1 MGLFGGS
8 RIKVRKDSQEEE
20 SIFFLDY
27 NKFKES
33 SRLKSEILKNLIGGN
48 RYFAVVD
55 TTLSRAEE
63 KQPDDKEAE
72 ELINFFE
79 EHKIKYNK
87 VVIKSD
93 AQISLLGISLKL
105 NSKEKVNSYIIGFI
119 LSADQLEIVQVMTDK
134 YNAYYYAVSEGADD
148 EKLLD
153 EFKEIR
159 GDREE
164 LDKRYGYYVYYD
176 DYIKMIRISTH
187 KENEA
192 HIEQVINKTIEQL
205 SK

>member
-8 RIKVRKDSQEEE
+8 RIKLRKDSQEEE

-33 SRLKSEILKNLIGGN
+33 SRLKTEILKNLIGEN
-48 RYFAVVD
+48 RYLAVVD

-63 KQPDDKEAE
+63 KQSDDKEAE
-72 ELINFFE
+72 ELIGFFE

-87 VVIKSD
+87 VLIKSD

-105 NSKEKVNSYIIGFI
+105 NNKKKVNSYIIGFI
-119 LSADQLEIVQVMTDK
+119 LLADQMEMIQVMTDK
-134 YNAYYYAVSEGADD
+134 YNAHYYAVVEAVDD

-153 EFKEIR
+153 EFHEIK

-164 LDKRYGYYVYYD
+164 LDKKYGYYAYYD
-176 DYIKMIRISTH
+176 DYIKVIRIQTN
-187 KENEA
+187 KENEPFV
-192 HIEQVINKTIEQL
+192 EQVVNKTIEKL